1 MRQEENRNQAE
12 IRRAICGLTER
23 LQADGLSSLRY
34 TLRDKK
40 MRATAVRHGKSWT
53 QTDAEDRQ
61 LSIAGVFEGRRA
73 MCSFTG
79 LPDAETASAL
89 LRESAQISEETAGSA
104 EESKASRK
112 VDAQAAGGALQSEK
126 RKLEETSADTA
137 LSQKLHAVENS
148 TSVKAAAEN
157 SRVAAFL
164 WEPHEDVCAQLAKA
178 EAAAYALPETALV
191 ENCRYEQ
198 QLTELR
204 IFSEDGGLLLSDASG
219 YRCMRAAV
227 IAEKNGSRAYTG
239 ACRYGKCL
247 ADTGPE
253 ELLKETAEEA
263 AGELFGTSLPSGTYR
278 VLLKNDVAAELL
290 EAYIPAFYESRLKD
304 GQSALCGRSEAAAAD
319 FLSLRE
325 DPELPAGR
333 VTRRVDDEGTPV
345 SAKYLLRNGRL
356 ETRLCKSP
364 EKAGEPESTGNGFQP
379 DPQSDVETGVTNVIL
394 ESDAAHQRTQEELL
408 AALSDGLYVTG
419 IDGAFAGTN
428 VKTGSFSLIAR
439 GQVVKGGKSAGAF
452 CEVTI
457 AANFF
462 DLLARVTAAG
472 KTYAATAPDMACV
485 LAPALLAEGV
495 VVSGL

>member
-1 MRQEENRNQAE
+1 MRQEINGMKAGQQTNRNCQGAGAAEAVRLEQAGRAATGTASTQE
-12 IRRAICGLTER
+12 GDGAELRRAICGLTEQ

-40 MRATAVRHGKSWT
+40 LRTTAVRHGKNWT

-79 LPDAETASAL
+79 IPDAETASVL
-89 LRESAQISEETAGSA
+89 LRESAQFA
-104 EESKASRK
+104 EEAAAS
-112 VDAQAAGGALQSEK
+112 AG
-126 RKLEETSADTA
+126 RMD
-137 LSQKLHAVENS
+137 
-148 TSVKAAAEN
+148 AAAES
-157 SRVAAFL
+157 SRTAAFL
-164 WEPHEDVCAQLAKA
+164 WEPHEDVCAQLVKA
-178 EAAAYALPETALV
+178 EAEAYALPEIALV

-198 QLTELR
+198 QLTELW

-227 IAEKNGSRAYTG
+227 IAEKDGSRAYTG

-247 ADTGPE
+247 ADTKPE
-253 ELLKETAEEA
+253 ELLKETAAEA

-290 EAYIPAFYESRLKD
+290 EAYLPAFYESRLKD
-304 GQSALCGRSEAAAAD
+304 GQSALCGRSEAAAAE

-439 GQVVKGGKSAGAF
+439 GQVVKGGKPAGAF